1 MTEPTAEELAEERVA
16 ALVEEFLEGM
26 RTGKGMTAKRFI
38 EAHPEDAEALK
49 DLLPALADVESL
61 SRATAPTAAA
71 MSSFPETLGGY
82 RLLERIGAGGMGTVF
97 RAMQEALNREVAVK
111 ILSPAWNADAQH
123 CAAFEN
129 ESRVIAQLRHTNIVE
144 IFGAGQEG
152 DYRYYVMSLVDGKGI
167 TPGLLR
173 KAYADIPYEQA
184 VAQVGLQAARAL
196 AFAHSHHVLHRDVKP
211 GNLLLDAA
219 GVVHVGDFGLATV
232 LNQGEAAPL
241 VTQSHDGTL
250 RYMAPER
257 LNKGENT
264 YACDQY
270 SLGLTLYEL
279 LTKRPAF
286 RETEPGALI
295 RRICSDPLE
304 PLTDEGEL
312 GAIINKSISFDAA
325 DRYPSMEAMAAD
337 LERYLKGEPV
347 AARPATRLRRY
358 AMWCRRRP
366 AVAAWSHVAAA
377 ALALLLVSVSA
388 GYVRERESLAMENEL
403 RLRAEKNVQLA
414 DDSLQR
420 LFDNMVSRSDGTTLQ
435 PTKADARLL
444 QELMPYY
451 EEVLEQG
458 DGGDAKMA
466 AACTTLATI
475 ALQTGDFATAEEY
488 YRRAAELHPAG
499 STAALATVNGLA
511 AALQGQGTRAKR
523 EEAAKLLRETARAYE
538 QTQDFETQLELVR
551 SLRLLAQNF
560 NGAPH
565 GNRSDRTHGK
575 NEKEHRESAKG
586 EPARPGRSDSPQLAA
601 ARLVSRL
608 LAEHPDHPQLRLR
621 QVELLSEAPFGEVK
635 KLLAPKGETPLA
647 LLDVLIRD
655 FPENEAYR
663 RAYVTIV
670 ARPQR
675 NLRRRD
681 NAAQPDLDV
690 LRRAGD
696 YARALLADHPADTN
710 LLLQYLNVRDRY
722 TSALA
727 SQGKGEEATR
737 ENDMTLGVLSLLT
750 SRADFSPEMRMR
762 LVMLVSLHPE
772 AEDAKSQQEA
782 EISLLLRNY
791 DEQRLQ
797 AIRDRL
803 KAMRNQM
810 RRRPWGQ
817 RPPQPEQRQQR
828 PAL

>member
-1 MTEPTAEELAEERVA
+1 MPEPTAEELAEERVA

-26 RTGKGMTAKRFI
+26 RTGKGLTAKRFI

-49 DLLPALADVESL
+49 ELLPALADVESL

-295 RRICSDPLE
+295 RRICAEPLE
-304 PLTDEGEL
+304 PLKGEGEL
-312 GAIINKSISFDAA
+312 GAIINKSISFEPS
-325 DRYPSMEAMAAD
+325 DRYPSMEVMAAD

-347 AARPATRLRRY
+347 IARPATRLRRY

-377 ALALLLVSVSA
+377 ALVLLLVSVSA
-388 GYVRERESLAMENEL
+388 GYVRERESLAKENEL
-403 RLRAEKNVQLA
+403 RLRAEKNEQIA
-414 DDSLQR
+414 DASLQR
-420 LFDNMVSRSDGTTLQ
+420 MFDSMVSRSDGTTLQ

-458 DGGDAKMA
+458 GGSDGKMA

-475 ALQTGDFATAEEY
+475 ALQTGDFSTAEEY
-488 YRRAAELHPAG
+488 FSRASELHPAG
-499 STAALATVNGLA
+499 SVAALATLNGWA
-511 AALQGQGTRAKR
+511 EALRRQGSRTKR
-523 EEAAKLLRETARAYE
+523 EEAAKLLHRAAQDYA
-538 QTQDFETQLELVR
+538 QTDDFATQLELVR
-551 SLRLLAQNF
+551 TLRLLSQN
-560 NGAPH
+560 
-565 GNRSDRTHGK
+565 GNRNGRPQGPRA
-575 NEKEHRESAKG
+575 EHPAEPKG
-586 EPARPGRSDSPQLAA
+586 DSPRLAA
-601 ARLVSRL
+601 ARHVNRL
-608 LAEHPDHPQLRLR
+608 LESHPDHPQLRLW
-621 QVELLSEAPFGEVK
+621 QVEMLSEMPFGEMK
-635 KLLAPKGETPLA
+635 KMLAPKGESPLT
-647 LLDVLIRD
+647 LLDSLIRD
-655 FPENEAYR
+655 FPENESYR
-663 RAYVTIV
+663 RAYVQTV
-670 ARPQR
+670 SRPPMH
-675 NLRRRD
+675 RREGREER
-681 NAAQPDLDV
+681 PDIEV
-690 LRRAGD
+690 LRRASD

-710 LLLQYLNVRDRY
+710 LLMQYLNVRDRY

-727 SQGKGEEATR
+727 AQGKAEEASR

-762 LVMLVSLHPE
+762 LAMLVSMHPE

-782 EISLLLRNY
+782 EISLLLQSY
-791 DEQRLQ
+791 DETRLK

-803 KAMRNQM
+803 KTLRSQL
-810 RRRPWGQ
+810 RHRGPRGHL
-817 RPPQPEQRQQR
+817 R
-828 PAL
+828 

>member
-1 MTEPTAEELAEERVA
+1 MPEPTAEDLAEERVA

-26 RTGKGMTAKRFI
+26 RTGKGMSTKRFI
-38 EAHPEDAEALK
+38 EAHPEDADALRE
-49 DLLPALADVESL
+49 LLPALADVESL
-61 SRATAPTAAA
+61 GRATAPTAAA

-97 RAMQEALNREVAVK
+97 RAMQEALNREVAIK

-152 DYRYYVMSLVDGKGI
+152 DYRYYVMSLVDGQGI
-167 TPGLLR
+167 TPARLR
-173 KAYADIPYEQA
+173 KAYAELPYEQA
-184 VAQVGLQAARAL
+184 VAKVGLQAARAL

-295 RRICSDPLE
+295 RRICADPLE
-304 PLTDEGEL
+304 PLRGEGEL
-312 GAIINKSISFDAA
+312 GAIINKSISFDPA
-325 DRYPSMEAMAAD
+325 DRYASMDAMAAD
-337 LERYLKGEPV
+337 LERYLQGEPV
-347 AARPATRLRRY
+347 VARPASRLRRY

-377 ALALLLVSVSA
+377 ALALLLVSISA

-403 RLRAEKNVQLA
+403 RLRAEKNAQLA

-475 ALQTGDFATAEEY
+475 ALQTGEFATAEEY
-488 YRRAAELHPAG
+488 FTRAVELLPAG
-499 STAALATVNGLA
+499 SAAALVTRNGLA
-511 AALQGQGTRAKR
+511 EALRGQGTRPKR
-523 EEAAKLLRETARAYE
+523 EEASQLLRDTVRAYE
-538 QTQDFETQLELVR
+538 KTEDFATQLELIR
-551 SLRLLAQNF
+551 TLRLLAQT
-560 NGAPH
+560 NGMHAPR
-565 GNRSDRTHGK
+565 GGK
-575 NEKEHRESAKG
+575 H
-586 EPARPGRSDSPQLAA
+586 PARPQEHKEAARPNAEPRKERGTSPHLAA

-621 QVELLSEAPFGEVK
+621 QVELLGESPFGEVK
-635 KLLAPKGETPLA
+635 KLLAPKGETPLS
-647 LLDVLIRD
+647 LLDSLITD

-663 RAYVTIV
+663 RAYVTAV
-670 ARPQR
+670 ARPPMGLHHR
-675 NLRRRD
+675 NGG
-681 NAAQPDLDV
+681 AAPPSSRKTDTAV

-710 LLLQYLNVRDRY
+710 LLLQYLTVRDRY
-722 TSALA
+722 TSSLA
-727 SQGKGEEATR
+727 DEGKAEEAAR

-762 LVMLVSLHPE
+762 LVMLVSMHPQ

-782 EISLLLRNY
+782 EISLLLQSY

-803 KAMRNQM
+803 KAMRAQM
-810 RRRPWGQ
+810 NRRPGMP
-817 RPPQPEQRQQR
+817 RR
-828 PAL
+828 

>member
-1 MTEPTAEELAEERVA
+1 MAEPTAEELAEERVA
-16 ALVEEFLEGM
+16 ALVEEYLEGL
-26 RTGKGMTAKRFI
+26 RSGRGMTQRGFI
-38 EAHPEDAEALK
+38 DAHPEEAEALRE
-49 DLLPALADVESL
+49 LLPALTEVESL
-61 SRATAPTAAA
+61 GRATVPAAVA
-71 MSSFPETLGGY
+71 MSAFPETLGGY
-82 RLLERIGAGGMGTVF
+82 RLLERIGSGGMGTVF
-97 RAMQEALNREVAVK
+97 RATEESLHREVAVK

-144 IFGAGQEG
+144 IYGAGQEG
-152 DYRYYVMSLVDGKGI
+152 DYRYYVMSLVDGQGI
-167 TPGLLR
+167 TPALLR
-173 KAYADIPYEQA
+173 KAYAEVPYERA

-196 AFAHSHHVLHRDVKP
+196 AFAHSHHILHRDVKP

-232 LNQGEAAPL
+232 LNQGENAPL

-295 RRICSDPLE
+295 RRICAEPLE

-312 GAIINKSISFDAA
+312 GAIVNKSISFDAA

-377 ALALLLVSVSA
+377 ALALLLVSVSV
-388 GYVRERESLAMENEL
+388 GYVRERESLAKENEL
-403 RLRAEKNVQLA
+403 RLRAEKNEQIA
-414 DDSLQR
+414 DASLQR
-420 LFDNMVSRSDGTTLQ
+420 LFDSMMSRSDGSTLQ

-458 DGGDAKMA
+458 SDSEEKMA

-475 ALQTGDFATAEEY
+475 ALQTGDFATAEVY
-488 YRRAAELHPAG
+488 FARAAELHPAG
-499 STAALATVNGLA
+499 STAALAAVNGWVT
-511 AALQGQGTRAKR
+511 ALRGQGSRPKR
-523 EEAAKLLRETARAYE
+523 EEAAQRLQEAIAAYTGADDFD
-538 QTQDFETQLELVR
+538 TQRELVR
-551 SLRLLAQNF
+551 SLRLAAEHGRRGGTHHQEKAM
-560 NGAPH
+560 APFM
-565 GNRSDRTHGK
+565 
-575 NEKEHRESAKG
+575 
-586 EPARPGRSDSPQLAA
+586 AA
-601 ARLVSRL
+601 AQLLSRL
-608 LAEHPDHPQLRLR
+608 LAEHPDHPQLRLW
-621 QVELLSEAPFGEVK
+621 QVEMLGEMPSAEMRH
-635 KLLAPKGETPLA
+635 LLAPEGQSPME
-647 LLDVLIRD
+647 LLDALIRD

-663 RAYVTIV
+663 RAYVNIV
-670 ARPQR
+670 ARPS
-675 NLRRRD
+675 RRHEPHAD
-681 NAAQPDLDV
+681 TDM

-696 YARALLADHPADTN
+696 YARALLADNPADTW
-710 LLLQYLNVRDRY
+710 LLMQYLNVRDRY
-722 TSALA
+722 TTALA
-727 SQGKGEEATR
+727 AQGKAADAAR
-737 ENDMTLGVLSLLT
+737 ENEMTLGVLSLLT
-750 SRADFSPEMRMR
+750 SRSDFSPEMRMR
-762 LVMLVSLHPE
+762 LVMLVSMHPE
-772 AEDAKSQQEA
+772 AEDEKSQQQA
-782 EISLLLRNY
+782 EISLLLQSY
-791 DEQRLQ
+791 DETRLK

-803 KAMRNQM
+803 KAMRAHM
-810 RRRPWGQ
+810 PRRPGPPGH
-817 RPPQPEQRQQR
+817 RPR
-828 PAL
+828 PNTHDE

>member
-1 MTEPTAEELAEERVA
+1 MPEPTAEELAEERVA

-26 RTGKGMTAKRFI
+26 RTGKGLTAKRFI

-49 DLLPALADVESL
+49 ELLPALADVESL

-295 RRICSDPLE
+295 RRICSEPLE
-304 PLTDEGEL
+304 PLKEEGEL
-312 GAIINKSISFDAA
+312 GAIINKSISFEPS
-325 DRYPSMEAMAAD
+325 DRYPSMEVMAAD

-347 AARPATRLRRY
+347 CARPATRLRRY

-377 ALALLLVSVSA
+377 ALVLLLVSVSA
-388 GYVRERESLAMENEL
+388 GYVRERESLAKENEL
-403 RLRAEKNVQLA
+403 RLRAEKNEQIA
-414 DDSLQR
+414 DASLQR
-420 LFDNMVSRSDGTTLQ
+420 MFDSMVSRSDGGTLQ

-458 DGGDAKMA
+458 GGSDAKMA
-466 AACTTLATI
+466 SACTTLATI

-488 YRRAAELHPAG
+488 YRRAAELQPAG
-499 STAALATVNGLA
+499 SAAALATVNGLA
-511 AALQGQGTRAKR
+511 SALRGQGSRPKR
-523 EEAAKLLRETARAYE
+523 EEAGKLLREAVKAYDKAE
-538 QTQDFETQLELVR
+538 EFETQLELLR
-551 SLRLLAQNF
+551 SLRLLSQGGNH
-560 NGAPH
+560 NGFP
-565 GNRSDRTHGK
+565 GSRLHGK
-575 NEKEHRESAKG
+575 GNETREHRPSENRTS
-586 EPARPGRSDSPQLAA
+586 SPHLAA

-608 LAEHPDHPQLRLR
+608 LAAHPDHPQLRLW
-621 QVELLSEAPFGEVK
+621 QVEILGEAPFGEVK
-635 KLLAPKGETPLA
+635 KLLAPKGETPLV
-647 LLDVLIRD
+647 LLDSLIRD

-663 RAYVTIV
+663 RAYVTAV
-670 ARPQR
+670 ARPPMPHRHGQE
-675 NLRRRD
+675 
-681 NAAQPDLDV
+681 NAPDLAA
-690 LRRAGD
+690 LRRASE
-696 YARALLADHPADTN
+696 YARALLADHPADTV
-710 LLLQYLNVRDRY
+710 LLMQYLGVRDRY
-722 TSALA
+722 TSVLSA
-727 SQGKGEEATR
+727 QGKKEEAAR

-762 LVMLVSLHPE
+762 LVMLVSMHPE

-782 EISLLLRNY
+782 EISLLLQSY

-803 KAMRNQM
+803 KAMRAHM
-810 RRRPWGQ
+810 KRFPRRP
-817 RPPQPEQRQQR
+817 QQ
-828 PAL
+828 ALPHP

>member
-1 MTEPTAEELAEERVA
+1 MSDPTAEELAEERVA

-26 RTGKGMTAKRFI
+26 RTGKGMSAKRFI
-38 EAHPEDAEALK
+38 EAHPEEAEALK
-49 DLLPALADVESL
+49 ELLPALADVESL
-61 SRATAPTAAA
+61 GRATAPTAAA

-97 RAMQEALNREVAVK
+97 RAMQESLRREVAVK

-152 DYRYYVMSLVDGKGI
+152 EYRYYVMSLVDGKGI

-173 KAYADIPYEQA
+173 KAYENIPYEQA

-304 PLTDEGEL
+304 PLKDEGEL
-312 GAIINKSISFDAA
+312 GAVINKSISFDAA

-347 AARPATRLRRY
+347 VARPATRLRRY

-451 EEVLEQG
+451 EEVLDQG
-458 DGGDAKMA
+458 DGGDEKMA

-499 STAALATVNGLA
+499 SRAALATVNGLA
-511 AALQGQGTRAKR
+511 AALRGQGSRPKR
-523 EEAAKLLRETARAYE
+523 EEAATMLREAVRAYE
-538 QTQDFETQLELVR
+538 KTEDVETQLELVR
-551 SLRLLAQNF
+551 SLRLLSRTF
-560 NGAPH
+560 NGPRGNRNGHPHGKSAAPH
-565 GNRSDRTHGK
+565 G
-575 NEKEHRESAKG
+575 
-586 EPARPGRSDSPQLAA
+586 EPHDSPQLAA
-601 ARLVSRL
+601 AHLVSRL
-608 LAEHPDHPQLRLR
+608 LADHPDHPQLRLW
-621 QVELLSEAPFGEVK
+621 QVELLGEAPFGEVK

-647 LLDVLIRD
+647 LLDALIRD

-670 ARPQR
+670 VRPPMPHSR
-675 NLRRRD
+675 HG
-681 NAAQPDLDV
+681 NAAAPDLAV

-727 SQGKGEEATR
+727 AQGKAEDATR

-762 LVMLVSLHPE
+762 LAMLVSMHPE

-782 EISLLLRNY
+782 EISLLLQSY

-797 AIRDRL
+797 SIRDRL
-803 KAMRNQM
+803 KAMRNHM
-810 RRRPWGQ
+810 RRPRGQ
-817 RPPQPEQRQQR
+817 RSPQAAPPQH
-828 PAL
+828 PAS

>member
-1 MTEPTAEELAEERVA
+1 MSDPTAEELAEERVA

-26 RTGKGMTAKRFI
+26 RTGKGPTAKAFI
-38 EAHPEDAEALK
+38 AAHPEDAEALK
-49 DLLPALADVESL
+49 ELLPALADVESL
-61 SRATAPTAAA
+61 GRATAPVAAA
-71 MSSFPETLGGY
+71 LSSYPETLGGY

-97 RAMQEALNREVAVK
+97 RAMQESLHREVAVK

-152 DYRYYVMSLVDGKGI
+152 DYRYYVMSLVDGQGI
-167 TPGLLR
+167 TPARLR
-173 KAYADIPYEQA
+173 KAYEGVPYERA
-184 VAQVGLQAARAL
+184 VAQIGLQAARAL
-196 AFAHSHHVLHRDVKP
+196 AFAHSHQVLHRDVKP

-279 LTKRPAF
+279 ITKRPAF

-295 RRICSDPLE
+295 RRICSE
-304 PLTDEGEL
+304 PTEALKDEGEL
-312 GAIINKSISFDAA
+312 GAIINKSISFDPA

-337 LERYLKGEPV
+337 LERYLQGEPV
-347 AARPATRLRRY
+347 VARPASRLRRY

-388 GYVRERESLAMENEL
+388 GYVRERESLAKENEL
-403 RLRAEKNVQLA
+403 RLRAEKNEQIA
-414 DDSLQR
+414 DASLQR
-420 LFDNMVSRSDGTTLQ
+420 IFDSMVSRSDGGTLQ

-451 EEVLEQG
+451 EEVSEHG
-458 DGGDAKMA
+458 AGSDDKMA

-488 YRRAAELHPAG
+488 FSRATELHPAG
-499 STAALATVNGLA
+499 SAAALATVNGLV
-511 AALQGQGTRAKR
+511 AALRGQGSHPKR
-523 EEAAKLLRETARAYE
+523 EQANKLLRQAAQDYANTA
-538 QTQDFETQLELVR
+538 DFATQLELLR
-551 SLRLLAQNF
+551 TLRLAARGVNR
-560 NGAPH
+560 GPRPPHPH
-565 GNRSDRTHGK
+565 G
-575 NEKEHRESAKG
+575 EAPAELRE
-586 EPARPGRSDSPQLAA
+586 ESPYLAA
-601 ARLVSRL
+601 ASLLHRL
-608 LAEHPDHPQLRLR
+608 LSEHPEHPQLRLA
-621 QVELLSEAPFGEVK
+621 QVEMLSEAPFGEIR
-635 KLLAPKGETPLA
+635 KLLAPKDETPQA
-647 LLDVLIRD
+647 LLDSLLKD
-655 FPENEAYR
+655 FPDNAAYR
-663 RAYVTIV
+663 RAYVALI
-670 ARPQR
+670 ARPPM
-675 NLRRRD
+675 NRRHRG
-681 NAAQPDLDV
+681 AAPQADTAALN
-690 LRRAGD
+690 RAGD
-696 YARALLADHPADTN
+696 YARALLADHPADTE

-727 SQGKGEEATR
+727 AAGKAEEAAR

-750 SRADFSPEMRMR
+750 SRAEFSPEMRMR
-762 LVMLVSLHPE
+762 LVMLVSMHPQ

-791 DEQRLQ
+791 DEERLRD
-797 AIRDRL
+797 IRARL

-810 RRRPWGQ
+810 RRRAPR
-817 RPPQPEQRQQR
+817 RP
-828 PAL
+828 